1 MTKEPI
7 YETLDKL
14 SELVQNQDRA
24 LKLSKEIILLKNRIN
39 EICEKE
45 ITSYKKEN
53 RVLKICFFGL
63 IVCNVLEAIISYA
76 NKG

>member
-14 SELVQNQDRA
+14 SELAQNQDRA

-39 EICEKE
+39 EICEEE
-45 ITSYKKEN
+45 ITIYKKEN
-53 RVLKICFFGL
+53 RVLKICFFGI
-63 IVCNVLEAIISYA
+63 IVCNVLQLILSYA